1 MPRPAKTPVPAR
13 TVARAAHAALGYQL
27 RAEKEPGSRWVTMS
41 NALTRAGHGLTLAE
55 KRLIMSAVSQLDSC
69 KRLGYG
75 EVPVTKVT
83 ADEYAELYGL
93 DLTSAYEQLRD
104 GAKVLYGRSI
114 TFYEPAHKRNGKPAA
129 PTKVQMRWIG
139 SAKYHD
145 GEAWI
150 ELAWWPPLLPHLV
163 GLKKQFT
170 SYQLKQASALRSVY
184 SWRLLEML
192 MRFEDT
198 GWAEYT
204 IGDFCISM
212 EATEKTAA
220 DFGKIRTKIIE
231 PAIKELTQKDGWLIE
246 YKTIKRGRKVTALR
260 FEFGRNPQQS
270 LGL

>member
-1 MPRPAKTPVPAR
+1 MPTKRTTTPAR
-13 TVARAAHAALGYQL
+13 TAAQAAHAALGYQL
-27 RAEKEPGSRWVTMS
+27 RAPREPGDKWVTMS

-69 KRLGYG
+69 KKLGYG

-83 ADEYAELYGL
+83 AGEYAEMYGL

-114 TFYEPAHKRNGKPAA
+114 TFFEAAHKRNGKPIA
-129 PTKVQMRWIG
+129 PTKIQMRWIG
-139 SAKYHD
+139 SAKYHE
-145 GEAWI
+145 GEAWV

-184 SWRLLEML
+184 SWRLLELL
-192 MRFEDT
+192 MRFEKT

-204 IGDFCISM
+204 IEDFCASM
-212 EATEKTAA
+212 ETPASLS
-220 DFGKIRTKIIE
+220 DFGQIRRRVIDA
-231 PAIKELTQKDGWLIE
+231 AIAELTQKDGWLIE